1 MRYMLIIH
9 NDPELHPVPGGP
21 GWDEL
26 MTEYAAFSEHLA
38 SYGRPFIG
46 DPLYG
51 PDSATTIRVRN
62 GETLT
67 VDGPFAETKEW
78 MSGFYII
85 DCDELDQALAAGA
98 MVPSAKYGSVEVR
111 PVAEM

>member
-26 MTEYAAFSEHLA
+26 MAAYASFSEQLG
-38 SYGRPFIG
+38 SYIG
-46 DPLYG
+46 DPLAP
-51 PDSATTIRVRN
+51 PDAATTVRVRD
-62 GETLT
+62 GKTLT
-67 VDGPFAETKEW
+67 TDGPFAETKEW
-78 MSGFYII
+78 MSGYYII
-85 DCDELDQALAAGA
+85 ECEGLDNALAAAA

-111 PVAEM
+111 PIAEM